1 MSLLPKSFAIL
12 IIIISVTFSGSV
24 VACCNS
30 SQNIQLLKP
39 VEISAELRAEFKAMP
54 ALRVVAV
61 NAPPLAHYDEK
72 QKTYNGIGIDVFR
85 FIANELGLSFEIA
98 PGRDR
103 TVIDK
108 ILQVQEGRADVFIP
122 LSYTEERAEHGL
134 FTDPYYESYYAVIT
148 RNDQNLAVRSL
159 EDLARYQVGFIE
171 GVAFQSI
178 LESIVPATQLH
189 PYNHTSSDGLF
200 QAVRD
205 GEIDIVVFNRQIF
218 TEKRY
223 HNEFLDLDVIHTLHE
238 HRRDYG
244 YYFSQTAEHERIVEA
259 FNLYLAAIDI
269 SAAVNAHKRAER
281 HFFERYMMQRDQ
293 RVVLLTVIAA
303 TLLFT
308 SLAFLGL
315 FRYRRMSQLLAKRTA
330 LLQQQQQELKAAY
343 EKLKTVSLTDS
354 LTGLANRRHFDT
366 MLTYEYKR
374 YQRTGQPLS
383 LLLLD
388 IDHFKC
394 INDYYGHAAGDDYLR
409 VVADTLKKSIVRST
423 DLMARYGGEEFT
435 CLLTDATPEDAL
447 KVAERIHHEIAKLTL
462 PNCSANPP
470 YLTLSIGVATV
481 ISGDPG
487 VKEIFAQADAQ
498 LYIAKNMGRNQI
510 RSTIIGN

>member
-1 MSLLPKSFAIL
+1 MNLLSKPFSIL
-12 IIIISVTFSGSV
+12 CIVISVAFSGSV

-30 SQNIQLLKP
+30 SQSIQLLKP
-39 VEISAELRAEFKAMP
+39 VEISAELRAEFQAMP

-61 NAPPLAHYDEK
+61 NAPPLAYYDEK
-72 QKTYNGIGIDVFR
+72 QKTYNGIGIDIFR
-85 FIANELGLSFEIA
+85 FIANELGLDFEIA
-98 PGRDR
+98 AGRDC

-148 RNDQNLAVRSL
+148 HNNRSL
-159 EDLARYQVGFIE
+159 SVGSAEDLAKYQVGFIE
-171 GVAFQSI
+171 GVAFQPI

-189 PYNHTSSDGLF
+189 AYNQNTSDGLF
-200 QAVRD
+200 EAVRN
-205 GEIDIVVFNRQIF
+205 GEIDVAVFNKQIF

-223 HNEFLDLDVIHTLHE
+223 NNEFLDLGVIHTLHE
-238 HRRDYG
+238 HRRDYA
-244 YYFSQTAEHERIVEA
+244 YYFSQSAEHERIVEA
-259 FNLYLAAIDI
+259 FNLYLAAIDT
-269 SAAVNAHKRAER
+269 SAIVNIHKRAER
-281 HFFERYMMQRDQ
+281 NFFERYITQRDQ
-293 RVVLLTVIAA
+293 HVVLLTVIGA

-308 SLAFLGL
+308 LFAFLGL
-315 FRYRRMSQLLAKRTA
+315 LRYRRMSQLLAKRTA
-330 LLQQQQQELKAAY
+330 LLQQQQQELKGAY

-366 MLTYEYKR
+366 MLAYEYKR

-447 KVAERIHHEIAKLTL
+447 KVAKRIHHEIAELNL

-487 VKEIFAQADAQ
+487 VKEIFTQADAQ

-510 RSTIIGN
+510 RTTVIGN